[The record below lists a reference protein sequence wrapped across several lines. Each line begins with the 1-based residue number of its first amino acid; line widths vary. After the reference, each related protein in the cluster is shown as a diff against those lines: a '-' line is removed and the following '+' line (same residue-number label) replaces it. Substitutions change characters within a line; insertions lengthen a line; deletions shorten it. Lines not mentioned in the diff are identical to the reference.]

1 MRSRSRDSLVRR
13 TKGGPTSTPTPHH
26 CTHTPGSAGPA
37 APGQPL
43 CSETLVSRPLPRGA
57 LSAKEGRAWP
67 LLGSSRI
74 PVEETAASAPRPPL
88 GLAAATVISS
98 GSQPRA
104 LRGSLRVRFPA
115 RIWAS
120 PGTSPGGE
128 PEPSLGWAGAAGLLG
143 AWQRSWI
150 RVHYPHLEQ
159 SGPPG
164 YLNPSWWFPF
174 KITTESPCYL
184 RVPADRI
191 CEREADDGPSR
202 FLGCARVWRRGFAL
216 ACACAGPE
224 QRPAP
229 AVRRAGRSTG
239 TTRQQGGRTKPGPA
253 PQNSSGG
260 TLLLPPPQGHPAKEP
275 DTLKSREGTLPEG

>member
-1 MRSRSRDSLVRR
+1 M
-13 TKGGPTSTPTPHH
+13 
-26 CTHTPGSAGPA
+26 
-37 APGQPL
+37 
-43 CSETLVSRPLPRGA
+43 
-57 LSAKEGRAWP
+57 
-67 LLGSSRI
+67 
-74 PVEETAASAPRPPL
+74 ASAPRPPV

-150 RVHYPHLEQ
+150 RAHFPRLEQ

-174 KITTESPCYL
+174 KISIESPCYL

-202 FLGCARVWRRGFAL
+202 FPGCVRGCWAQAPAGRRGFAL
-216 ACACAGPE
+216 SRVPARGP
-224 QRPAP
+224 
-229 AVRRAGRSTG
+229 
-239 TTRQQGGRTKPGPA
+239 
-253 PQNSSGG
+253 SSGQ
-260 TLLLPPPQGHPAKEP
+260 PQ
-275 DTLKSREGTLPEG
+275 R